1 MNTVKC
7 AEIIMNTVKCAECN
21 NEIIYSDY
29 DVLGVPAVENGIEIE
44 IEIDVVI
51 CDFCGCEQSV

>member
-1 MNTVKC
+1 
-7 AEIIMNTVKCAECN
+7 MNTVKCAECN

>member
-1 MNTVKC
+1 MKKV
-7 AEIIMNTVKCAECN
+7 ECAECK

-29 DVLGVPAVENGIEIE
+29 DVLGVPSVENGIDV
-44 IEIDVVI
+44 EIDVVI